1 MRLRPRSPRAAAAA
15 LILLASAPLVAAVL
29 RERGPG
35 EREPAAGAGL
45 AACAPDDGGLSLPE
59 GFCASVVASD
69 VGPVRHLAVAPNG
82 DLYAAS
88 GGGLI
93 RGGVTGLRDRDGDG
107 RPDERVTFGPRG
119 VNDVAVH
126 DGYLYLALK
135 DEVLRY
141 RLASGRLAPEGSPE
155 TIVAGL
161 PDEGDHGQKTF
172 AFPGGNVM
180 LVKIGSATNSCQRW
194 NRHERSP
201 GRDPCVELERHAGIW
216 RFAADRPAQRFAD
229 GHRWATGLRNAEALG
244 VQPGT
249 GAVWAAIHGRDQLG
263 ENWGFTPEA
272 NANNPAEE
280 LVQVSEGDDIGWP
293 YCYYSNDARR
303 KVVAPEYGGDGRA
316 LGRCAGAKEP
326 AIAFPGHWGPMALA
340 FYPGTQFGPGYTGGL
355 FVTFHG
361 SWNRAP
367 LPQEGYRVVFA
378 PFADG
383 KPTGAYRTF
392 ATLKGGRFR
401 PVGLAVGKDGALFVS
416 ADDDRTIWRIVKR

>member
-29 RERGPG
+29 RERA
-35 EREPAAGAGL
+35 PAAGAPV
-45 AACAPDDGGLSLPE
+45 APCAPDNGGLRLPE

-69 VGPVRHLAVAPNG
+69 IESVRHLAVAPDG
-82 DLYAAS
+82 DLYAAT
-88 GGGLI
+88 GGGLMH
-93 RGGVTGLRDRDGDG
+93 GGVTGLRDRDGDG
-107 RPDERVTFGPRG
+107 RPDERATFGPRG

-126 DGYLYLALK
+126 DGHLYLALR
-135 DEVLRY
+135 DQVLRY

-172 AFPGGNVM
+172 AFPGGSVM
-180 LVKIGSATNSCQRW
+180 LVKVGSATNNCQRW
-194 NRHERSP
+194 NRRDRSP
-201 GRDPCVELERHAGIW
+201 GHDPCAELERHAGIW
-216 RFAADRPAQRFAD
+216 RFDADRRDQRFAD
-229 GHRWATGLRNAEALG
+229 GRRWATGLRNAEALG

-249 GAVWAAIHGRDQLG
+249 GAVWAAVHGRDQLG

-303 KVVAPEYGGDGRA
+303 KVVAPEYGGDGREV
-316 LGRCAGAKEP
+316 GRCASAKQP

-340 FYPGTQFGPGYTGGL
+340 FYPGTQFGPEYTGGL

-367 LPQEGYRVVFA
+367 LPQDGYRVVFA
-378 PFADG
+378 PFANG
-383 KPTGAYRTF
+383 QPTGAYQTF
-392 ATLKGGRFR
+392 ATLESGRFR